1 MKKIIAAFLIFSS
14 IGLSVIALGVG
25 GSATTR
31 PNANADAF
39 NPGPDVDRSSAIV
52 QLKGDPLSTHSI
64 TKPAAGKKIDFKN
77 NNVRSYRAQL
87 SAGRNEFKRWLR
99 ANAPRARVTSEY
111 DISLNAVAVQL
122 NGTPL
127 ATIAAAPMVARAE
140 YNALYSPNLSQSH
153 FIINADP
160 AWIAAGGRAVAGA
173 GIKIGDI
180 DTGIDNAHPFFDPT
194 GFSYPPGFPKCDAA
208 DSNSHHQDQDCKY
221 VSQKVIVAKVF
232 YNKNNQTN
240 FDAQAI
246 QDHGTHTAGIAAGI
260 FNPSLNAVV
269 HGVSIGDMSGM
280 APGAFLGNYNVFP
293 GDVTNARSEDILNA
307 VDAAVADGMDV
318 LNLSLGGG
326 FHGNNDLLS
335 IGLDNAVDAGV
346 VVAVA
351 AGNSGPGPNTVES
364 PGRAR
369 KVITVAAS
377 TNQHFVGQP
386 FTYPAGGGTTIGA
399 AVGDF
404 PALPTGSYNLFD
416 TNSTSCT
423 SVDPGASGKLAIIN
437 RGGCTFSTKVRN
449 AIAAGA
455 VGVLMINNVAGDPTA
470 MAKDGGGGDDLPAVM
485 IGKSE
490 GAALRVANPPD
501 ASAVATFQEFV
512 TPNQDILAGFSSQ
525 GPTAI
530 DLAVKPDVTSVGVN
544 VLSSIT
550 CVGKPAGCPGDG
562 SGWAFFSGTSMSTP
576 HIAGSAAVL
585 LNLYPDWSP
594 AQIKSALVNRAD
606 LVIKDAITGTH
617 DVGPTAQGTGRENLS
632 VAADAT
638 TWMDPV
644 SASFGKVTVGHPTS
658 LTITLS
664 NPSATDETFA
674 VSTTKF
680 TPSTFGGTV
689 PSIYNSGTLSSG
701 DDRITVP
708 ASVTVPANGSTT
720 MTVTVNAA
728 QGNIAQG
735 WINLDGPGSNDLH
748 LAYYAIVG
756 P

>member
-1 MKKIIAAFLIFSS
+1 MKKILATLLIFSS
-14 IGLSVIALGVG
+14 IGLGVIAFGVG
-25 GSATTR
+25 GSPR

-39 NPGPDVDRSSAIV
+39 ISTQDVDNSSAIV
-52 QLKGDPLSTHSI
+52 QLKGNPITTYSA
-64 TKPAAGKKIDFKN
+64 TKPAAGRKLDFKSYA
-77 NNVRSYRAQL
+77 VRSYRAQL
-87 SAGRNEFKRWLR
+87 AAGRNEFKRWLR
-99 ANAPRARVTSEY
+99 TNAPRARVTSEY
-111 DISLNAVAVQL
+111 DVSLNAVAVKL

-127 ATIAAAPMVARAE
+127 ETIAVAPMVQSVQ
-140 YNALYSPNLSQSH
+140 YNALYHPNLSESYK
-153 FIINADP
+153 IINALG
-160 AWIAAGGRAVAGA
+160 AWGGQAGRATAGA

-180 DTGIDNAHPFFDPT
+180 DTGIDNLHPFFNPA

-208 DSNSHHQDQDCKY
+208 DSTSHTPDQDCEY
-221 VSQKVIVAKVF
+221 VSPKVIVAKVF
-232 YNKNNQTN
+232 YNKNNQHN

-260 FNPSLNAVV
+260 YDPTLNAVV
-269 HGVSIGDMSGM
+269 NGVSIDDMSGI
-280 APGAFLGNYNVFP
+280 APGAWLGNYNVFP
-293 GDVTNARSEDILNA
+293 GDVTDARSEDILNA

-318 LNLSLGGG
+318 LNLSLGGSY
-326 FHGNNDLLS
+326 HGNNDLLA
-335 IGLDNAVDAGV
+335 IGLDNAADAGV

-351 AGNSGPGPNTVES
+351 AGNSGPGQGTIES

-377 TNQHFVGQP
+377 TNKHFVGQP
-386 FTYPAGGGTTIGA
+386 FTYPMGGGTTVGA

-404 PALPTGSYNLFD
+404 PPLPTSPFGLFF
-416 TNSTSCT
+416 NSQLTACT
-423 SVDPGASGKLAIIN
+423 SVDPGASGKVVVVN

-455 VGVLMINNVAGDPTA
+455 IGVVVLNNVAGDPTA
-470 MAKDGGGGDDLPAVM
+470 MAKDGGGGDNLPAVM
-485 IGKSE
+485 LGKNE
-490 GAALRVANPPD
+490 GAALRAANPPD

-585 LNLYPDWSP
+585 KNLHSSWTP

-606 LVIKDAITGTH
+606 LVIKDAITALH
-617 DVGPTAQGTGRENLS
+617 DVGPTAQGAGRENLS
-632 VAADAT
+632 VAAAGT

-644 SASFGKVTVGHPTS
+644 SASFGKVTIGHPTS

-664 NPSATDETFA
+664 NPSATDETFTI
-674 VSTTKF
+674 STTKF
-680 TPSTFGGTV
+680 TPSTFGNTV
-689 PSIYNSGTLSSG
+689 PLIYNAGTLSAG

-708 ASVTVPANGSTT
+708 PSVTVPANGSTT
-720 MTVTVNAA
+720 LTVAVSSAH
-728 QGNIAQG
+728 GDVVQG
-735 WINLDGPGSNDLH
+735 WVNLDGPGSNDLH
-748 LAYYAIVG
+748 FAYYAAVG
-756 P
+756 R

>member
-1 MKKIIAAFLIFSS
+1 MFSS
-14 IGLSVIALGVG
+14 IALSMIAFGVG

-31 PNANADAF
+31 PNVNADAF
-39 NPGPDVDRSSAIV
+39 NQGPDVDRSSAIV
-52 QLKGDPLSTHSI
+52 QLKGDPISVHSA
-64 TKPAAGKKIDFKN
+64 TKPVAGKKIDFSSN
-77 NNVRSYRAQL
+77 TVRSVRAQL
-87 SAGRNEFKRWLR
+87 AAGRNEFKRWLR
-99 ANAPRARVTSEY
+99 ANAPGARITSEY
-111 DISLNAVAVQL
+111 DVSLNAVAVEL

-127 ATIAAAPMVARAE
+127 QTIAAAPMVERAE
-140 YNALYSPNLSQSH
+140 YNALYHPTLSESYK
-153 FIINADP
+153 IINAMD
-160 AWIAAGGRAVAGA
+160 AWNAAGGRSVAGA

-180 DTGIDNAHPFFDPT
+180 DTGIDETHPFFDPT
-194 GFSYPPGFPKCDAA
+194 GFSYPSGFPKCDAA

-221 VSQKVIVAKVF
+221 VSPKVIVAKVF
-232 YNKNNQTN
+232 YNKAHQQGL
-240 FDAQAI
+240 DAQAI
-246 QDHGTHTAGIAAGI
+246 QDHGTHTAGIAAGVTGHD
-260 FNPSLNAVV
+260 AVV
-269 HGVSIGDMSGM
+269 NGVTIDDMSGI
-280 APGAFLGNYNVFP
+280 APGAWLGNYNVFP
-293 GDVTNARSEDILNA
+293 GNVDNARSEDILNA
-307 VDAAVADGMDV
+307 VETAVADGMDV
-318 LNLSLGGG
+318 LNLSLGGSY
-326 FHGNNDLLS
+326 HGNNDLLA

-351 AGNSGPGPNTVES
+351 AGNSGPGQGTLES

-377 TNQHFVGQP
+377 TNKHFVGQP

-404 PALPTGSYNLFD
+404 PPLPTSSFGLWFNTQL
-416 TNSTSCT
+416 TACT
-423 SVDPGASGKLAIIN
+423 SVDPGASGN
-437 RGGCTFSTKVRN
+437 VVVVDRGGCTFSTKVRN

-455 VGVLMINNVAGDPTA
+455 IGVVVINNVAGDPVA

-485 IGKSE
+485 IGKNE
-490 GAALRVANPPD
+490 GAALRAANPPD

-512 TPNQDILAGFSSQ
+512 TANQDILAGFSSQ
-525 GPTAI
+525 GPTAV
-530 DLAVKPDVTSVGVN
+530 DFAVKPDVTSVGVN

-585 LNLYPDWSP
+585 LNLDSSWSP
-594 AQIKSALVNRAD
+594 AQVKSALVNRAD
-606 LVIKDAITGTH
+606 LVIKDAVTGTH

-632 VAADAT
+632 VAAEGT

-644 SASFGKVTVGHPTS
+644 SASFGRVTLGHPTS
-658 LTITLS
+658 VSITLS
-664 NPSATDETFA
+664 NPTGTDETFS
-674 VSTTKF
+674 VSVTKF
-680 TPSTFGGTV
+680 TPDTFGGTV
-689 PSIYNSGTLSSG
+689 PSIYDAGTLSAG

-720 MTVTVNAA
+720 MTVTVNGGHAL
-728 QGNIAQG
+728 GEVAQG

-756 P
+756 H